1 MFVPAISF
9 FSVCWPLSLDMMCD
23 CCGDQS
29 LQCMLSEASLLCDC
43 HSLVRGRVYPSVV
56 GVEALRSIS
65 VLPCEVTGTGE
76 LKWGEGPLSITL
88 QELSTGKGSLWWWL
102 SLILWAH
109 KLVLLAL
116 PFLNRGNASSQPGS
130 LSGAVLIMSQAQI
143 SWCRSTEV
151 WHQDCCSNT
160 SGHALEAME

>member
-1 MFVPAISF
+1 MLECPSVACMSFIFLVRGLFLVFVPAISF

-109 KLVLLAL
+109 KLQFCWHCPSSTVGMQAVSLGVSQVLCL
-116 PFLNRGNASSQPGS
+116 
-130 LSGAVLIMSQAQI
+130 
-143 SWCRSTEV
+143 
-151 WHQDCCSNT
+151 
-160 SGHALEAME
+160 